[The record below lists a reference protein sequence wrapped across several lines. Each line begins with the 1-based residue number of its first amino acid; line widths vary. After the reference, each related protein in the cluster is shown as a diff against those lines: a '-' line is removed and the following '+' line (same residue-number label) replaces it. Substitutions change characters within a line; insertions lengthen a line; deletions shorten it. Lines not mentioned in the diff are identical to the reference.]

1 MTRQMSG
8 QPPTPAPVRALTA
21 PVLRDWLRLVRRTE
35 EITRTLVD
43 SLNVFP
49 VPDSDTG
56 TNVLLTVRAACDAI
70 RLLPASADLVQVSRA
85 AADGAIR
92 GARGN
97 SGLLVSQAL
106 AALAD
111 VCAEG
116 PDPTA
121 LRPVEIVHA
130 YERIA
135 DTTWAAVS
143 RPVGGTLLTV
153 ARDAAAAAR
162 TALEE
167 SEPAA
172 PASVSTICAAA
183 AFGAQES
190 VVETAGLG
198 HGPVDAGGAALMLML
213 TCLSDTVDTEARA
226 ELDDGADGAVEL
238 PKPCTEVAHQMLV
251 DLVAGATHG
260 VTGPSDAVQATSAGE
275 FEVMYLLDATATQAS
290 ALRSELERIGDS
302 VGVVGTPDALG
313 MGLYQVHVHT
323 DTPRAALP
331 RAGRARQVCVH
342 HLHPTALAV
351 ATGWEEDE
359 PPLPAAGRAEG
370 DAHVVSF
377 ERLAARRE
385 KHRAARR
392 DRSMRQHPSQL
403 SPSVSE
409 AERTGVITCTR
420 APGLIEQLARTGAVV
435 VLHPERDGIIRA
447 AVDLGLGRVI
457 VLPCD
462 SECAAHAHEAA
473 RFLAARSS
481 VSRVRGAVEPAPVPG
496 ESVQLLVCDTDDEA
510 RVLAAAVAV
519 AGRAEDLTTM
529 AGRAGRAAIELRTL
543 ALSGTDA
550 EADAVVSALDAALR
564 PEDEL
569 TTVILGRDAMPD
581 VGALVAEAVTHYGER
596 VLGDPDAIEVV
607 VHAGGQAR
615 PDVLLAL
622 E

>member
-370 DAHVVSF
+370 DSRVVSF
-377 ERLAARRE
+377 ERLAARRK

-607 VHAGGQAR
+607 IHAGGQAR